1 MGWTTKCVGGDLMAI
16 TLERPAFYE
25 NKRYAE
31 YCGLSTDNKA
41 DIKKENKDNK

>member
-1 MGWTTKCVGGDLMAI
+1 MAI

-31 YCGLSTDNKA
+31 YCGLSTDNLGQT
-41 DIKKENKDNK
+41 EH